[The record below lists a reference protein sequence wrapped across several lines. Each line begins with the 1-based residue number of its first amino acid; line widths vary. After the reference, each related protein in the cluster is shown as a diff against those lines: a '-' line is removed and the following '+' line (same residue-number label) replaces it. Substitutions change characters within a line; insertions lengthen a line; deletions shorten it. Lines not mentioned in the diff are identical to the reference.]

1 MVGPKGNN
9 DPHYVRK
16 LPSLVIHPS
25 DPANNGRPHHPDDF
39 YKPILYVSAPFDVD
53 ASFTPFCPTCGKKE
67 FTLNG
72 WSDFR
77 RVLSLDATDYAMTRR
92 YKCGNVKCKKT
103 YLAWHPKIVAAAPP
117 NIRSVFP
124 VVLTHRLAVTQEV
137 VDLMRSLVPAG
148 CSYGLLASIMEE
160 HHRRRYER
168 LHLS

>member
-1 MVGPKGNN
+1 M
-9 DPHYVRK
+9 RK
-16 LPSLVIHPS
+16 LPSLVIHPPN
-25 DPANNGRPHHPDDF
+25 PAKNGRPHHPEVF

-77 RVLSLDATDYAMTRR
+77 RVLSLNATDYAITRR
-92 YKCGNVKCKKT
+92 YKCGSVKCKKT
-103 YLAWHPKIVAAAPP
+103 YMAWHPEILSAAPP
-117 NIRSVFP
+117 LIRYMFP